1 MAQGEKCPVMMWV
14 LNVIL
19 QEESKETLGF
29 AAEDSKG
36 DSVPFG
42 TRLCRQ
48 SLVCLYLYPKAG
60 RYLAAK
66 PLDVRWPS
74 NVRPCKHGAR
84 SPAYRSKQQRVP
96 R

>member
-29 AAEDSKG
+29 VAEDSKG

-42 TRLCRQ
+42 TRLSVE
-48 SLVCLYLYPKAG
+48 SLVCYTFIRKPESSVLYLYPKAG
-60 RYLAAK
+60 SETAACA
-66 PLDVRWPS
+66 PL
-74 NVRPCKHGAR
+74 KHR
-84 SPAYRSKQQRVP
+84 LL
-96 R
+96 

>member
-1 MAQGEKCPVMMWV
+1 MMWV

-42 TRLCRQ
+42 TRLCLQ
-48 SLVCLYLYPKAG
+48 SLVCYTFILLPAAGNGNAPPSKAHFLFRRQGAKG
-60 RYLAAK
+60 RPVKGRIL
-66 PLDVRWPS
+66 R
-74 NVRPCKHGAR
+74 RER
-84 SPAYRSKQQRVP
+84 F
-96 R
+96 

>member
-42 TRLCRQ
+42 TRLSSE
-48 SLVCLYLYPKAG
+48 SLVCYTFIREP
-60 RYLAAK
+60 AA
-66 PLDVRWPS
+66 
-74 NVRPCKHGAR
+74 
-84 SPAYRSKQQRVP
+84 KQQRVP
-96 R
+96 L